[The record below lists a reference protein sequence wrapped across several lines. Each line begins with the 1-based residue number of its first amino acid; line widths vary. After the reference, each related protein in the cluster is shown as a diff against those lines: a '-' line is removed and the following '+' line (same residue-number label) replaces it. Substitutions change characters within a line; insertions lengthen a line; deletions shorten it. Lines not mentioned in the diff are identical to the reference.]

1 MDGKENVFL
10 THDVIDTL
18 ERQLWAELGIRAT
31 VHMDPIVTDDERV
44 NQLRQKVLDVVHGV
58 DDRLRIHD
66 FRFVEGHTHS
76 NLIFD
81 IEVPFE
87 ITDSDEELRRLVST
101 AISEWDSHYFTV
113 ITVDRQ

>member
-1 MDGKENVFL
+1 M
-10 THDVIDTL
+10 
-18 ERQLWAELGIRAT
+18 
-31 VHMDPIVTDDERV
+31 TDDERV

-81 IEVPFE
+81 MEVPFE